1 MGIRSLLLVLLLA
14 TVVASVAV
22 PSPASG
28 APTDS
33 TVPSAWARPVPGAV
47 KRPFVAPR
55 AIYGP
60 GHRGVDFIAPPGT
73 AVVAGYAGVVS
84 FAGMVAGSLHVVID
98 HGDGLRTSS
107 SFLARIDVH
116 RGDRVVRGQ
125 VIGVAGGIGPEHA
138 AGVFHFGLRVGETYV
153 DPMKLFAPVDL
164 AAVIRLVP
172 AHAPDQTGLAPPA
185 SETRSLSQA
194 LHLPRGIPG
203 LEPPAEPDFWDQALT
218 AGGDLLGGIVA
229 VGGVL
234 TWPGRTITAY
244 VVDHTPL
251 GAELADLRAIG
262 ARFMTY
268 LHNEE
273 RCNSDTAARP
283 GGGGSGHLLM
293 AVGGINSHTDPKTG
307 RTFGLDTKALGY
319 RADELSWFSYSADGR
334 VYRSSDTWGDL
345 VVQAYLLRNQLRALQ
360 VSHPGREV
368 DLIAH
373 SQGGVVVD
381 AFMQL
386 VYDPTDSTLPPI
398 GNYISL
404 SSPHRGAPAA
414 SVAKEIRTARDGRRL
429 LDAAESVAGGTIPP
443 SGGRSTRQL
452 AEDSSFM
459 KKLWDRPLPDQV
471 DMTSIAGDDDFV
483 VPGSVTDAPGARQV
497 TVDPGGIGDHS
508 AIVTDSDA
516 MREVRLA
523 LEQRPPACVGLL
535 QGVRGAVEPVL
546 IRRVELGLGY
556 AVSKI
561 ARGRIPT
568 PGSPLG

>member
-172 AHAPDQTGLAPPA
+172 AHAPDQTGLATPA

-194 LHLPRGIPG
+194 LHIPRGIPG

-251 GAELADLRAIG
+251 GAELSDLRAIG

-386 VYDPTDSTLPPI
+386 VYDPADSTLPPI

-414 SVAKEIRTARDGRRL
+414 SIAKEVRTARDGRRL

>member
-1 MGIRSLLLVLLLA
+1 MGIRSLLVLLLVA
-14 TVVASVAV
+14 VVASGAV

-47 KRPFVAPR
+47 TRPFVAPR

-60 GHRGVDFIAPPGT
+60 GHRGVDFIAPSGT
-73 AVVAGYAGVVS
+73 AVVASYAGVVS
-84 FAGMVAGSLHVVID
+84 FAGDVAGSLHVVID

-107 SFLARIDVH
+107 SFLARVDVH

-125 VIGVAGGIGPEHA
+125 VIGLAGGAGPEHA

-172 AHAPDQTGLAPPA
+172 AHAPAQTGLATPA
-185 SETRSLSQA
+185 SESRSLSQA
-194 LHLPRGIPG
+194 LHLPHGIPG
-203 LEPPAEPDFWDQALT
+203 LEPPTEPDVWDQALA

-229 VGGVL
+229 VGTVL
-234 TWPGRTITAY
+234 TWPARTITAY
-244 VVDHTPL
+244 VIDHTPL
-251 GAELADLRAIG
+251 GTGLSDLRAVG
-262 ARFMTY
+262 ARFLTY
-268 LHNEE
+268 LHNQEH
-273 RCNSDTAARP
+273 CSSDTAARP

-293 AVGGINSHTDPKTG
+293 AVGGINSGTDPKTG

-319 RADELSWFSYSADGR
+319 HADEVTWFSYAADGR
-334 VYRSSDTWGDL
+334 AYRPSETWGDL
-345 VVQAYLLRNQLRALQ
+345 LVKAYLLRNQLRALQ

-386 VYDPTDSTLPPI
+386 VYDPVDPALPPL
-398 GNYISL
+398 GNFVSL

-414 SVAKEIRTARDGRRL
+414 SIAKEIRTAKDGRRL
-429 LDAAESVAGGTIPP
+429 LDWAESVAGGAMPP
-443 SGGRSTRQL
+443 SAGRSTRQL

-459 KKLWDRPLPDQV
+459 KSLWERPLPDHV

-483 VPGSVTDAPGARQV
+483 VPGSVTEAPGARDV
-497 TVDPGGIGDHS
+497 TVDPSGVGDHS

-523 LEQRPPACVGLL
+523 LEQRPRSCVGLF
-535 QGVRGAVEPVL
+535 QGIRGAVEPVL
-546 IRRVELGLGY
+546 IRRVELNLGH
-556 AVSKI
+556 AVSNV
-561 ARGRIPT
+561 AHGRIPMA
-568 PGSPLG
+568 GSPLG

>member
-47 KRPFVAPR
+47 ARPFVAPR

-172 AHAPDQTGLAPPA
+172 AHAPDQTGLATPA

-251 GAELADLRAIG
+251 GAELSDLRAIG

-273 RCNSDTAARP
+273 RCNSDTAQRP

-381 AFMQL
+381 AFMQF
-386 VYDPTDSTLPPI
+386 VYDPTDPMLPPI

-414 SVAKEIRTARDGRRL
+414 SIAKEVRTARDGRRL

-546 IRRVELGLGY
+546 IRRVELSLGH